1 MVDIPWIGPV
11 TGKEKFIFSKSEN
24 PSILFKLKKL
34 IWGDRMQQVAKEK
47 LIKLYENKNTSVQKV
62 AALLMSIKTKP
73 ATTAIDVSEFL
84 EAFSK
89 TNQADAF
96 ITDNLLSNLPE
107 ELASAVTQ
115 YETEQLA
122 LPVTTDELIAT
133 VEKYLLQN
141 KLAAGTTLNLSYG
154 ITLLRDFHTH
164 PDLISNLDDQRTLKN
179 FLSSLNQ
186 DFQRYAPTAYLE
198 NIAKVISDLSSKIN
212 EQYTKSY
219 EAEVKKK
226 STQTQNLPRWH
237 LHPRK
242 ISQADYQYIA
252 DNLPINM
259 PVFNR
264 SENNR
269 YAYQAFLDFI
279 EDPKKNIHDTQTR
292 RDLDNFLNVFYEDI
306 NKLDPKLRYACLI
319 QIDRLEGVLQHHQK
333 CDLHAQI
340 FTDLN
345 PHALA
350 TLHTLRNQIEINGPS
365 SSMLHLFQYVL
376 HRTNAINKE
385 SFWHLSGLSKTQKN
399 TIRESLPPETRK
411 IFKVSMNNLSKDLK
425 EFKQQSILN
434 RPNLVPTSQ
443 DARRQIITHIGL
455 KLHDLTAFKDNE
467 KNKSALE
474 VFLAQLYKTDLS
486 QPSTIKNL
494 EEFFSLFFGQ
504 IKQLNPD
511 TRNLCLT
518 EIDRLKGLLL
528 TAQRADIENYDLTKL
543 KNNSLIDFATAL
555 QLNAEQ
561 LGTSA
566 FIIDLLHYLENG
578 SEAVTPTTYWVLNHV
593 ATIKRAGIAAL
604 LGSPQKTYFSSA
616 MMQLT
621 ADLQTFKAAQTPSA
635 PS

>member
-11 TGKEKFIFSKSEN
+11 TGKEKFIFSKSKN

-47 LIKLYENKNTSVQKV
+47 LIKLYENKNTSVKKV
-62 AALLMSIKTKP
+62 DALLKKIDSKP
-73 ATTAIDVSEFL
+73 APSAIDVTEFL

-122 LPVTTDELIAT
+122 LPVTTDELIT
-133 VEKYLLQN
+133 TIEKYLLQN

-186 DFQRYAPTAYLE
+186 DFQSYTPTNYLGK
-198 NIAKVISDLSSKIN
+198 IAKAISNLSSKIN
-212 EQYTKSY
+212 DQYAKS
-219 EAEVKKK
+219 EAEVKTTT
-226 STQTQNLPRWH
+226 TQTQNLPRWH

-242 ISQADYQYIA
+242 ISQADYHYIA
-252 DNLPINM
+252 GNLTINM
-259 PVFNR
+259 PVLTR

-269 YAYQAFLDFI
+269 HAYQAFLDFI

-292 RDLDNFLNVFYEDI
+292 RHLDNFLNVFYEDV
-306 NKLDPKLRYACLI
+306 NKLDPKLRSACLI

-340 FTDLN
+340 VTDLN
-345 PHALA
+345 QHALA

-376 HRTNAINKE
+376 HRKNAIDMQ

-399 TIRESLPPETRK
+399 TISESLPPETRK

-455 KLHDLTAFKDNE
+455 KLHDLTTFKDNE

-528 TAQRADIENYDLTKL
+528 TAQRADIESYDLTKL

-555 QLNAEQ
+555 QLNAAQ

-566 FIIDLLHYLENG
+566 FIMDLLHYLENG
-578 SEAVTPTTYWVLNHV
+578 SKAITPTTYWALNHV
-593 ATIKRAGIAAL
+593 ATIKRASIAAL